1 MKESNIKIN
10 LSKNTISE
18 IKDTLS
24 NQKTNINSMVKLKEY
39 TPKQLVDAGVS
50 NLPMLV
56 RKGHLREN
64 ILTIQEAQIKGFS
77 TKGKHYHGLGIETY
91 IKAIISMDNPIAI
104 YRYTNLGNYSINNFI
119 VLTSIKD
126 KDNNNIIIPIEINR
140 KGQYNNV
147 EIDTNIIKTTYGKN
161 NKKYFINKLNSGEI
175 IEIYNKKRGLK
186 PSVQSG
192 SFKTSSNTNISDSHK
207 NVKPNISNK

>member
-91 IKAIISMDNPIAI
+91 IKMLETWWVAA
-104 YRYTNLGNYSINNFI
+104 L
-119 VLTSIKD
+119 LHL
-126 KDNNNIIIPIEINR
+126 IIIIN
-140 KGQYNNV
+140 
-147 EIDTNIIKTTYGKN
+147 T
-161 NKKYFINKLNSGEI
+161 YFILSGEKY
-175 IEIYNKKRGLK
+175 YNEDVGAE
-186 PSVQSG
+186 
-192 SFKTSSNTNISDSHK
+192 
-207 NVKPNISNK
+207 